1 VICDSTGSSTMNI
14 PNRATTQ
21 HDGILGPLPT
31 LWYGAEA
38 IAADVAPWL
47 EATIGSIYFTPT
59 GNWTKGTNGWTTIEP
74 GMGLN
79 VRWFG
84 AKGDG
89 TTDDTAAFQAAINAA
104 VTYRQCRVLVPAGH
118 YRVSNIT
125 IKNGVYLIGEGTK
138 KVGSTAAQVI
148 GSWVQ
153 QTEDTNDNLVVL
165 DPTRVGSWQE
175 SSGITGM
182 RFTGH
187 DSNTSGSGLHT
198 EGVRIGEDFQ
208 LNWCWFEDF
217 ADDGIT
223 IDAGTQPG
231 MITNVHLFR
240 NGRYGINA
248 YRGGFDIWQ
257 SFELANISGDSNG
270 LALIRLATGMNSMI
284 NGSSFLIRNVK
295 SEIGVD
301 GTQQNTII
309 LDNLLGSMVTLL
321 NINVILSGTS
331 TGANSIVQITTSRCN
346 LMWSGFS
353 CDSDASPV
361 RAVDYFID
369 DVVNGVQIAPSE
381 TNFFG
386 RYGADQKVW
395 RRLIKSAWQ
404 SWTNG
409 DTTPNISTGDRWR
422 TANTTAR
429 TITGVDGS
437 VDGQEFL
444 VRVNDEFTTFKH
456 NGAVGA
462 EVPFAMNGS
471 VDKYAKNNDTFHF
484 VVCDGFAR
492 EIQALGRD
500 VKLGGRLLKSNWFF
514 WVDGDTTPD
523 ISTGDRWRTNNSGAT
538 SVTGVDGA
546 VDGQEFLVQVN
557 DTNTTFKHNAAVGSE
572 TPFAMNGSADK
583 TGANNDTF
591 SFVVVAGFARE
602 VRRA

>member
-1 VICDSTGSSTMNI
+1 M
-14 PNRATTQ
+14 
-21 HDGILGPLPT
+21 
-31 LWYGAEA
+31 WYGTTAVTA
-38 IAADVAPWL
+38 SASPWVDVAF
-47 EATIGSIYFTPT
+47 GSIYFTPT
-59 GNWTKGTNGWTTIEP
+59 GNWTKGTNGWTIADT

-84 AKGDG
+84 ALGDG
-89 TTDDTAAFQAAINAA
+89 TTDDTAAFQAAITAA
-104 VTYRQCRVLVPAGH
+104 ATYRQCRVLVPSGH
-118 YRVSNIT
+118 YRISQIV
-125 IKNGVYLIGEGTK
+125 IKNGVYLVGEGTK

-148 GSWVQ
+148 GSWCQ
-153 QTEDTNDNLVVL
+153 QTEDTNDNMVVL
-165 DPTRVGSWQE
+165 DPARVGTWQE

-187 DSNTSGSGLHT
+187 DSNVSGSGLHT
-198 EGVRIGEDFQ
+198 EGVRLGEDFQ

-248 YRGGFDIWQ
+248 YRGAFDIWQ
-257 SFELANISGDSNG
+257 SFEMANISGDSNG
-270 LALIRLATGMNSMI
+270 LALIRLATGMNSLI

-321 NINVILSGTS
+321 NVNVILSGTS

-361 RAVDYFID
+361 RSVTYFID
-369 DVVNGVQIAPSE
+369 DVVNSVQVSPSE

-386 RYGADQKVW
+386 RYGADLKVF
-395 RRLIKSAWQ
+395 RRLFKSDWQ
-404 SWTNG
+404 FWANG
-409 DTTPNISTGDRWR
+409 DTTPSI
-422 TANTTAR
+422 A
-429 TITGVDGS
+429 
-437 VDGQEFL
+437 
-444 VRVNDEFTTFKH
+444 
-456 NGAVGA
+456 
-462 EVPFAMNGS
+462 
-471 VDKYAKNNDTFHF
+471 
-484 VVCDGFAR
+484 
-492 EIQALGRD
+492 
-500 VKLGGRLLKSNWFF
+500 
-514 WVDGDTTPD
+514 
-523 ISTGDRWRTNNSGAT
+523 TGDRWRTNNSGAT

-546 VDGQEFLVQVN
+546 VDGQEFIVTN
-557 DTNTTFKHNAAVGSE
+557 STSNTTFVHNGAVGSE
-572 TPFAMNGSADK
+572 TPFAMNGSANK
-583 TGANNDTF
+583 TAASNDTMH
-591 SFVVVAGFARE
+591 FVVVGGFARE